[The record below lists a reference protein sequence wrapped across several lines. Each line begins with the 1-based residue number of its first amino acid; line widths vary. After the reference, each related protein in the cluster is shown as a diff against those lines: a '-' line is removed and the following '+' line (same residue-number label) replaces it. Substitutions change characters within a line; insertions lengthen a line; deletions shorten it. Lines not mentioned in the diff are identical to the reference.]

1 MEEIFSKV
9 VAIILGCILMF
20 ILPLKIINQRQENL
34 YQTYALTESIALVD
48 SVCNK
53 GILYEETYLDFLN
66 RLNNTGKIMNIEL
79 EHYSGDSGQYSSQII
94 SELENSG
101 FYKMKIGDLLK
112 VKVLDNQDNVIIF
125 YGGYIKDEDY

>member
-1 MEEIFSKV
+1 
-9 VAIILGCILMF
+9 MF